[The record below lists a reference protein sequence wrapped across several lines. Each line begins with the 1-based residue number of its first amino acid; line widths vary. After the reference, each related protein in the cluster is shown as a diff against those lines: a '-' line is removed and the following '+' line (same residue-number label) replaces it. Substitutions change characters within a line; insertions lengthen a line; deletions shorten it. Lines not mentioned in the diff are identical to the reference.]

1 MPQQQLGPGLPDA
14 GHPGQGSAHASLSPL
29 LPVEGDGIA
38 VDLLLDGGYQGEGGA
53 LGVDGDLPAVQGN
66 GPGAVMAVLDH
77 AEDRNGIAVAV
88 HHRLDRRDM
97 PLAAVQ
103 QNQVR
108 QGAEAVVLPFVGLA
122 AGLLSQSLI
131 PAGYLCSAAAALPA
145 YLLTGIFHCIVLW
158 AQGHPAWGAA
168 MSVTLRELCVSLL
181 WSLPMT
187 WLFRRVY
194 LRVHVD
200 D

>member
-1 MPQQQLGPGLPDA
+1 MLARSATIIKWVLYALAGLACTVVQAAVLQRFTLWGVIPFLYPLIAALPAIFEGPAA
-14 GHPGQGSAHASLSPL
+14 GTVYALACG
-29 LPVEGDGIA
+29 VFC
-38 VDLLLDGGYQGEGGA
+38 DLLLPSSIPCFYT
-53 LGVDGDLPAVQGN
+53 LILP
-66 GPGAVMAVLDH
+66 L
-77 AEDRNGIAVAV
+77 
-88 HHRLDRRDM
+88 
-97 PLAAVQ
+97 
-103 QNQVR
+103 
-108 QGAEAVVLPFVGLA
+108 VGLA

-168 MSVTLRELCVSLL
+168 MSVTLRELCASLL

>member
-1 MPQQQLGPGLPDA
+1 MLARSATIFKWTLYTLAGLVWAVVQAAFLQRVTVWGVIPFLYPLIAALPAIFEGPAA
-14 GHPGQGSAHASLSPL
+14 GTVYALACG
-29 LPVEGDGIA
+29 VFC
-38 VDLLLDGGYQGEGGA
+38 DLLLPSSIPCFYT
-53 LGVDGDLPAVQGN
+53 LILP
-66 GPGAVMAVLDH
+66 L
-77 AEDRNGIAVAV
+77 
-88 HHRLDRRDM
+88 
-97 PLAAVQ
+97 
-103 QNQVR
+103 
-108 QGAEAVVLPFVGLA
+108 VGLA

>member
-1 MPQQQLGPGLPDA
+1 MLARSATIFKWTLYTLAGLVWAVVQAAFLQRVTVWGVIPF
-14 GHPGQGSAHASLSPL
+14 LYPL
-29 LPVEGDGIA
+29 IA
-38 VDLLLDGGYQGEGGA
+38 A
-53 LGVDGDLPAVQGN
+53 LPAIFE
-66 GPGAVMAVLDH
+66 GP
-77 AEDRNGIAVAV
+77 
-88 HHRLDRRDM
+88 
-97 PLAAVQ
+97 
-103 QNQVR
+103 
-108 QGAEAVVLPFVGLA
+108 
-122 AGLLSQSLI
+122 
-131 PAGYLCSAAAALPA
+131 GYLCSAAAALPA

-168 MSVTLRELCVSLL
+168 MSVTLRELCASLL

>member
-1 MPQQQLGPGLPDA
+1 MLTRSATIFKWTLYTLAGLVWAVVQAAFLQRVTIWGVIPFLYPLIAALPATFEGPAA
-14 GHPGQGSAHASLSPL
+14 GTVYALACG
-29 LPVEGDGIA
+29 VFC
-38 VDLLLDGGYQGEGGA
+38 DLLLPSSIPCFYT
-53 LGVDGDLPAVQGN
+53 LILP
-66 GPGAVMAVLDH
+66 L
-77 AEDRNGIAVAV
+77 
-88 HHRLDRRDM
+88 
-97 PLAAVQ
+97 
-103 QNQVR
+103 
-108 QGAEAVVLPFVGLA
+108 VGLA

>member
-1 MPQQQLGPGLPDA
+1 MLARSATIFKWTLYTLAGLVWGVVEAAFLQRVTIWGVIPFLYPLIAALPATFEGPAA
-14 GHPGQGSAHASLSPL
+14 GTVYALACG
-29 LPVEGDGIA
+29 VFC
-38 VDLLLDGGYQGEGGA
+38 DLLLPSSIPCFYT
-53 LGVDGDLPAVQGN
+53 LILP
-66 GPGAVMAVLDH
+66 L
-77 AEDRNGIAVAV
+77 
-88 HHRLDRRDM
+88 
-97 PLAAVQ
+97 
-103 QNQVR
+103 
-108 QGAEAVVLPFVGLA
+108 VGLA

>member
-1 MPQQQLGPGLPDA
+1 MLARSATIFKWTLYTLAGLVWAVVQAAFLQRVTIWGVIPFLYPLIAALPAIFEGPAA
-14 GHPGQGSAHASLSPL
+14 GTVYALACG
-29 LPVEGDGIA
+29 VFC
-38 VDLLLDGGYQGEGGA
+38 DLLLPSSIPCFYT
-53 LGVDGDLPAVQGN
+53 LILP
-66 GPGAVMAVLDH
+66 L
-77 AEDRNGIAVAV
+77 
-88 HHRLDRRDM
+88 
-97 PLAAVQ
+97 
-103 QNQVR
+103 
-108 QGAEAVVLPFVGLA
+108 VGLA

-131 PAGYLCSAAAALPA
+131 PVGYLCSAAAALPA

-168 MSVTLRELCVSLL
+168 MSVTLRELCASLL

>member
-1 MPQQQLGPGLPDA
+1 MLARSATIFKWTLYTLAGLVWAVVQAAFLQRVTIWGVIPFLYPLIAALPAIFEGPAA
-14 GHPGQGSAHASLSPL
+14 GTVYALAAG
-29 LPVEGDGIA
+29 VFC
-38 VDLLLDGGYQGEGGA
+38 DLLLPSPIPCFYT
-53 LGVDGDLPAVQGN
+53 L
-66 GPGAVMAVLDH
+66 
-77 AEDRNGIAVAV
+77 IF
-88 HHRLDRRDM
+88 
-97 PLAAVQ
+97 PL
-103 QNQVR
+103 
-108 QGAEAVVLPFVGLA
+108 VGLA

-168 MSVTLRELCVSLL
+168 MSVTLRELCASLL

>member
-1 MPQQQLGPGLPDA
+1 MLARSATIFKWTLYTLAGLVWAVVQAAFLQRVTIWGVIPFLYPLIAALPATFEGPAA
-14 GHPGQGSAHASLSPL
+14 GTVYALACG
-29 LPVEGDGIA
+29 VFC
-38 VDLLLDGGYQGEGGA
+38 DLLLPSSIPCFYT
-53 LGVDGDLPAVQGN
+53 LILP
-66 GPGAVMAVLDH
+66 L
-77 AEDRNGIAVAV
+77 
-88 HHRLDRRDM
+88 
-97 PLAAVQ
+97 
-103 QNQVR
+103 
-108 QGAEAVVLPFVGLA
+108 VGLA

-131 PAGYLCSAAAALPA
+131 PARYLCSAAAALPA

>member
-1 MPQQQLGPGLPDA
+1 MLARSATIFKWTLYTLAGLVWAVVQAAFLQRVTIWGVIPFLYPLIAALPATFEGPAA
-14 GHPGQGSAHASLSPL
+14 GTVYALACG
-29 LPVEGDGIA
+29 VFC
-38 VDLLLDGGYQGEGGA
+38 DLLLPSSIPCFYT
-53 LGVDGDLPAVQGN
+53 LILP
-66 GPGAVMAVLDH
+66 L
-77 AEDRNGIAVAV
+77 
-88 HHRLDRRDM
+88 
-97 PLAAVQ
+97 
-103 QNQVR
+103 
-108 QGAEAVVLPFVGLA
+108 VGLA

-194 LRVHVD
+194 LRVHID

>member
-1 MPQQQLGPGLPDA
+1 MLARSATIFKWTLYTLAGLVWAVVQAAFLQRVTIWGVIPFLYPLIAALPATFEGPAA
-14 GHPGQGSAHASLSPL
+14 GTVYAFACG
-29 LPVEGDGIA
+29 VFC
-38 VDLLLDGGYQGEGGA
+38 DLLLPSPIPCFYT
-53 LGVDGDLPAVQGN
+53 LILP
-66 GPGAVMAVLDH
+66 L
-77 AEDRNGIAVAV
+77 
-88 HHRLDRRDM
+88 
-97 PLAAVQ
+97 
-103 QNQVR
+103 
-108 QGAEAVVLPFVGLA
+108 VGLA

-168 MSVTLRELCVSLL
+168 MSVTLRELCASLL

>member
-1 MPQQQLGPGLPDA
+1 MLARSAKIFKWTLYTLAGLVWAVVQAAFLQRVTIWGVIPFLYPLIAALPATFEGPAA
-14 GHPGQGSAHASLSPL
+14 GTVYALACG
-29 LPVEGDGIA
+29 VFC
-38 VDLLLDGGYQGEGGA
+38 DLLLPSSIPCFYT
-53 LGVDGDLPAVQGN
+53 LILP
-66 GPGAVMAVLDH
+66 L
-77 AEDRNGIAVAV
+77 
-88 HHRLDRRDM
+88 
-97 PLAAVQ
+97 
-103 QNQVR
+103 
-108 QGAEAVVLPFVGLA
+108 VGLA

-168 MSVTLRELCVSLL
+168 MSVTLRELCASLL

>member
-1 MPQQQLGPGLPDA
+1 LLARSATIFKWTLYTLAGLVWAVVQAAFLQRVTIWGVIPFLYPLIAALPAIFEGPAA
-14 GHPGQGSAHASLSPL
+14 GTVYALACG
-29 LPVEGDGIA
+29 VFC
-38 VDLLLDGGYQGEGGA
+38 DLLLPSSIPCFYT
-53 LGVDGDLPAVQGN
+53 LILP
-66 GPGAVMAVLDH
+66 L
-77 AEDRNGIAVAV
+77 
-88 HHRLDRRDM
+88 
-97 PLAAVQ
+97 
-103 QNQVR
+103 
-108 QGAEAVVLPFVGLA
+108 VGLA

-168 MSVTLRELCVSLL
+168 MSVTLRELCASLL

>member
-1 MPQQQLGPGLPDA
+1 MLARSATIFKWTLYTLAGLVWAVVQAAFLQRVTIWGVIPFLYPLIAALPATFEGPAA
-14 GHPGQGSAHASLSPL
+14 GTAYALACG
-29 LPVEGDGIA
+29 VFC
-38 VDLLLDGGYQGEGGA
+38 DLLLHSSIPCFYT
-53 LGVDGDLPAVQGN
+53 LILP
-66 GPGAVMAVLDH
+66 L
-77 AEDRNGIAVAV
+77 
-88 HHRLDRRDM
+88 
-97 PLAAVQ
+97 
-103 QNQVR
+103 
-108 QGAEAVVLPFVGLA
+108 VGLA

-168 MSVTLRELCVSLL
+168 MSVTLRELCASLL

>member
-1 MPQQQLGPGLPDA
+1 MLPRSATIFKWTLYTLAGLVWAVVQAAFLQRVTIWGVIPFLYPLIAALPATFEGPAA
-14 GHPGQGSAHASLSPL
+14 GTVYALACG
-29 LPVEGDGIA
+29 VFC
-38 VDLLLDGGYQGEGGA
+38 DLLLPSSIPCFYT
-53 LGVDGDLPAVQGN
+53 LILP
-66 GPGAVMAVLDH
+66 L
-77 AEDRNGIAVAV
+77 
-88 HHRLDRRDM
+88 
-97 PLAAVQ
+97 
-103 QNQVR
+103 
-108 QGAEAVVLPFVGLA
+108 VGLA

>member
-1 MPQQQLGPGLPDA
+1 MLARSATIFKWTLYTLAGLVWAVVQAAFLQRVTIWGVIPFLYPLIAALPATFEGPAA
-14 GHPGQGSAHASLSPL
+14 GTVYALACG
-29 LPVEGDGIA
+29 VFC
-38 VDLLLDGGYQGEGGA
+38 DLLLPSSIPCFYT
-53 LGVDGDLPAVQGN
+53 LILP
-66 GPGAVMAVLDH
+66 L
-77 AEDRNGIAVAV
+77 
-88 HHRLDRRDM
+88 
-97 PLAAVQ
+97 
-103 QNQVR
+103 
-108 QGAEAVVLPFVGLA
+108 VGLA

-194 LRVHVD
+194 LRVLVD

>member
-1 MPQQQLGPGLPDA
+1 MLARSATIFKWTLYTLAGLVWAVVQAAFLQRVTIWDVIPFLYPLIAALPATFEGPAA
-14 GHPGQGSAHASLSPL
+14 GTVYALACG
-29 LPVEGDGIA
+29 VFC
-38 VDLLLDGGYQGEGGA
+38 DLLLPSSIPCFYT
-53 LGVDGDLPAVQGN
+53 LILP
-66 GPGAVMAVLDH
+66 L
-77 AEDRNGIAVAV
+77 
-88 HHRLDRRDM
+88 
-97 PLAAVQ
+97 
-103 QNQVR
+103 
-108 QGAEAVVLPFVGLA
+108 VGLA

-181 WSLPMT
+181 RSLPMT
-187 WLFRRVY
+187 WLFRRGY

>member
-1 MPQQQLGPGLPDA
+1 MLARSATIFKWTLYTLAGLVWAVVQAAFLQRVTIWGVIPFLYPLIAALPATFEGPAA
-14 GHPGQGSAHASLSPL
+14 GTVYALACG
-29 LPVEGDGIA
+29 VFC
-38 VDLLLDGGYQGEGGA
+38 DLLLPSSIPCFYT
-53 LGVDGDLPAVQGN
+53 LILP
-66 GPGAVMAVLDH
+66 L
-77 AEDRNGIAVAV
+77 
-88 HHRLDRRDM
+88 
-97 PLAAVQ
+97 
-103 QNQVR
+103 
-108 QGAEAVVLPFVGLA
+108 VGLA

-145 YLLTGIFHCIVLW
+145 YLLTGIFHCIILW